1 MITRK
6 LWYTAQSKL
15 VYYVINADCTARLM
29 NFVVPAT
36 RQKKDEFS

>member
-1 MITRK
+1 MIIGK
-6 LWYTAQSKL
+6 LWYIAQSKL
-15 VYYVINADCTARLM
+15 IYYVINAGCTARLM